1 MDIRRTYPSNIF
13 MYRKYFCTAKT
24 HNDNKKN
31 NNEKDNNGQK
41 NDHSKNNCKQAAA
54 KWKVWIL

>member
-1 MDIRRTYPSNIF
+1 MDILHTYPANIF
-13 MYRKYFCTAKT
+13 RYRKYFCAAKT
-24 HNDNKKN
+24 YNDKKNDNKK
-31 NNEKDNNGQK
+31 DNNCQK